1 MAEKKTTQTKASM
14 RNGRATKGGA
24 VYNANHNTLESIR
37 RDQPHIDAQK
47 FELNRYWKFTI
58 GDRQFDIKRI
68 DGGKGGF
75 DARKH
80 ELAVYEKLY
89 GDGLAARNERYTR
102 EGHKERCQ
110 TIKNLYSNPKTA
122 PLETIFQIGNSQ
134 MILDGVMG
142 PEEMKQKL
150 TAAWDKT
157 MRQVVGMGKGMVIPL
172 DAALHCE
179 EAVPHIHFRAAM
191 GARDKFGH
199 FVPNQNAALAAMGFD
214 GRNPE
219 TGKKDRYHNPLV
231 AFTDAV
237 REIFYAECEKLH
249 LVIDREVTSESHRQ
263 VEILQFKCEKARQEV
278 AAAQEQLQQMERE
291 KDEAVRA
298 AQAAQDALEALQ
310 RETDTTQGRIEAL
323 TASQTALEAK
333 NEHLSDYN
341 TKLEERKAE
350 VIKEGQNL
358 ARENQQLKAVNKQ
371 LRDIDASLREQIR
384 ELQEEVDS
392 LNIML
397 GQLQREQFQLQAET
411 EKAKADRAAALE
423 AAQAMEK
430 HQKELFDRQNSR
442 LVREYGTIPAQK
454 EKKNLRGQVTQEAR
468 PECVIVSKKDLE
480 RVEEQAKYNV
490 HVHYTEATIKALD
503 KKISEN
509 AVIHDL
515 NNQIEQQRREIN
527 SLRKEN
533 TQKNMQLQDSQWT
546 VQQYENFLRYNGMG
560 QYIIPTNGER
570 QQQEQDKDEQDWK

>member
-47 FELNRYWKFTI
+47 FELNRYWKFEQK
-58 GDRQFDIKRI
+58 DRTFSIKKI

-80 ELAVYEKLY
+80 ELAIYEKLY

-102 EGHKERCQ
+102 EGHKDRCQ

-150 TAAWDKT
+150 TEAWNQT

-179 EAVPHIHFRAAM
+179 EAVPHIHFRAAL
-191 GARDKFGH
+191 GATDRYGH
-199 FVPNQNAALAAMGFD
+199 FMPNQSAALKAMGFD
-214 GRNPE
+214 GRNPD

-231 AFTDAV
+231 AYTDRV
-237 REIFYAECEKLH
+237 REIFYAECEKQG

-263 VEILQFKCEKARQEV
+263 VEIMAFKLEKAKQDIV
-278 AAAQEQLQQMERE
+278 AAQEQLQQMERE
-291 KDEAVRA
+291 KAEAVRA
-298 AQAAQDALEALQ
+298 AQTAQEALEAAK
-310 RETDTTQGRIEAL
+310 RERDTTEGRIKALRGSEAVL
-323 TASQTALEAK
+323 TAK

-350 VIKEGQNL
+350 VIQEGQ
-358 ARENQQLKAVNKQ
+358 AIVAENKQLKAANEQ
-371 LRDIDASLREQIR
+371 LRKTDASLREQVKR
-384 ELQEEVDS
+384 LQDEVDS
-392 LNIML
+392 LTMQL
-397 GQLQREQFQLQAET
+397 GQLQLERIQLQAET
-411 EKAKADRAAALE
+411 ERAKADRAAALE
-423 AAQAMEK
+423 AAQEMEK
-430 HQKELFDRQNSR
+430 HQRELFNRQNSR
-442 LVREYGTIPAQK
+442 LVREFGTLPAQK
-454 EKKNLRGQVTQEAR
+454 EKKNFRGQVTQEAR
-468 PECVIVSKKDLE
+468 PECVIVAKDDLE
-480 RVEEQAKYNV
+480 RVQDQARYNI
-490 HVHYTEATIKALD
+490 HVHLTEATIKALD

-509 AVIHDL
+509 EIIQGLQTQVQQQHMELLHLRGENSRLTQQRQRDDWT
-515 NNQIEQQRREIN
+515 IEQMEQTLGLYGIA
-527 SLRKEN
+527 SP
-533 TQKNMQLQDSQWT
+533 M
-546 VQQYENFLRYNGMG
+546 
-560 QYIIPTNGER
+560 
-570 QQQEQDKDEQDWK
+570 QEQHQHRHHRQR

>member
-47 FELNRYWKFTI
+47 FELNRYWKFEQKERTFTI
-58 GDRQFDIKRI
+58 QKI

-80 ELAVYEKLY
+80 ELAIYEKLY

-110 TIKNLYSNPKTA
+110 TMKNLYSNPKTA

-150 TAAWDKT
+150 TAAWDAT
-157 MRQVVGMGKGMVIPL
+157 MRQVVSMGKGMVIPL

-179 EAVPHIHFRAAM
+179 EAVPHIHFRAAL
-191 GARDKFGH
+191 GATDRYGH
-199 FVPNQNAALAAMGFD
+199 FMPNQSAALKAMGFD
-214 GRNPE
+214 GRNPD

-231 AFTDAV
+231 AYTDRV
-237 REIFYAECEKLH
+237 REIFYAECEKQG

-263 VEILQFKCEKARQEV
+263 VEILAFKLEKAKKDV

-291 KDEAVRA
+291 KAEAVRA
-298 AQAAQDALEALQ
+298 AQTAQEALEAAK
-310 RETDTTQGRIEAL
+310 RERDTTEGRIKALRGSEAVL
-323 TASQTALEAK
+323 AAK

-350 VIKEGQNL
+350 VIQEGQ
-358 ARENQQLKAVNKQ
+358 AIVAENKQLKAANEQ
-371 LRDIDASLREQIR
+371 LRKTDASLREQVKQ
-384 ELQEEVDS
+384 LQDEVDS
-392 LNIML
+392 LTMQL
-397 GQLQREQFQLQAET
+397 GQLQLERIQLQAET
-411 EKAKADRAAALE
+411 ERAKADRAAALE
-423 AAQAMEK
+423 AAQEMEK

-442 LVREYGTIPAQK
+442 LVREFGTLPAQK
-454 EKKNLRGQVTQEAR
+454 EKKNFRGQVTQEAR
-468 PECVIVSKKDLE
+468 PECVIVAKEDLE
-480 RVEEQAKYNV
+480 RVQDQARYNI
-490 HVHYTEATIKALD
+490 HVHLTEATIKALD
-503 KKISEN
+503 KKISQNEIIQGLQTQVQQQHMELLHLRGEN
-509 AVIHDL
+509 SRLTEQKQRDDWT
-515 NNQIEQQRREIN
+515 IEQLEQTLGAYGIP
-527 SLRKEN
+527 SP
-533 TQKNMQLQDSQWT
+533 TQ
-546 VQQYENFLRYNGMG
+546 QQY
-560 QYIIPTNGER
+560 QHHHHR
-570 QQQEQDKDEQDWK
+570 QR

>member
-47 FELNRYWKFTI
+47 FELNRYWKFEQKERT
-58 GDRQFDIKRI
+58 FTFKKI

-80 ELAVYEKLY
+80 ELAIYEKLY

-102 EGHKERCQ
+102 EGHKDRCQ

-134 MILDGVMG
+134 MILDGVME
-142 PEEMKQKL
+142 PEKMKKKL
-150 TAAWDKT
+150 TEAWNQT

-179 EAVPHIHFRAAM
+179 EAVPHIHFRAAL
-191 GARDKFGH
+191 GATDRYGH
-199 FVPNQNAALAAMGFD
+199 FMPNQSAALKAMGFD
-214 GRNPE
+214 GRNPD

-231 AFTDAV
+231 AYTDRV
-237 REIFYAECEKLH
+237 REIFYAECEKQG

-263 VEILQFKCEKARQEV
+263 VEIMAFKLEKARQDV
-278 AAAQEQLQQMERE
+278 AAAQEQLQKMERE
-291 KDEAVRA
+291 KAEAVRA
-298 AQAAQDALEALQ
+298 AQTAQEALEAAK
-310 RETDTTQGRIEAL
+310 RERDTTEGRIKALRGSEAVL
-323 TASQTALEAK
+323 AAK

-350 VIKEGQNL
+350 VIQEGQ
-358 ARENQQLKAVNKQ
+358 AIVAENKQLKAANEQ
-371 LRDIDASLREQIR
+371 LRKTDASLREQVKR
-384 ELQEEVDS
+384 LQDEVDS
-392 LNIML
+392 LTMQL
-397 GQLQREQFQLQAET
+397 GQLQLERIQLQAET
-411 EKAKADRAAALE
+411 ERAKADRAAALE
-423 AAQAMEK
+423 AAQEMEK

-442 LVREYGTIPAQK
+442 LVREFGTLPAQK
-454 EKKNLRGQVTQEAR
+454 EKKNFRGQVTQEAR
-468 PECVIVSKKDLE
+468 PECVIVAKEDLE
-480 RVEEQAKYNV
+480 RVQDQARYNI
-490 HVHYTEATIKALD
+490 HVHLTEATIKALD

-509 AVIHDL
+509 EIIQGLQTQVQQQHMELLHLRGENSRL
-515 NNQIEQQRREIN
+515 NQQKQRDDWTIEQMEQTLGLYGIA
-527 SLRKEN
+527 SP
-533 TQKNMQLQDSQWT
+533 
-546 VQQYENFLRYNGMG
+546 
-560 QYIIPTNGER
+560 I
-570 QQQEQDKDEQDWK
+570 QEQHQHRHHRQR

>member
-47 FELNRYWKFTI
+47 FELNRYWKFEQK
-58 GDRQFDIKRI
+58 DRTFSIKKI

-80 ELAVYEKLY
+80 ELAIYEKLY

-102 EGHKERCQ
+102 EGHKDRCQ

-150 TAAWDKT
+150 TEAWNQT
-157 MRQVVGMGKGMVIPL
+157 MRQVVSMGKGMVIPL

-179 EAVPHIHFRAAM
+179 EAVPHIHFRAAL
-191 GARDKFGH
+191 GATDRYGH
-199 FVPNQNAALAAMGFD
+199 FMPNQSAALKAMGFD
-214 GRNPE
+214 GRNPD

-231 AFTDAV
+231 AYTDRV
-237 REIFYAECEKLH
+237 REMFYAECEKQG

-263 VEILQFKCEKARQEV
+263 VEIMAFKLEKARQDV
-278 AAAQEQLQQMERE
+278 AAAQEQLQQMEVER
-291 KDEAVRA
+291 DEAVRA
-298 AQAAQDALEALQ
+298 AQDALKAIQ
-310 RETDTTQGRIEAL
+310 RETDTTQGRLEAL
-323 TASQTALEAK
+323 RGSEAVLAAK
-333 NEHLSDYN
+333 NEHLSEYN

-350 VIKEGQNL
+350 VIQEGQNL
-358 ARENQQLKAVNKQ
+358 ARENQQLKKVNEQLRQADKSLRSQVKQ
-371 LRDIDASLREQIR
+371 LQD
-384 ELQEEVDS
+384 EVDS
-392 LNIML
+392 LTMQL
-397 GQLQREQFQLQAET
+397 GQLQYERFQLQAET

-423 AAQAMEK
+423 AAQEMEK

-442 LVREYGTIPAQK
+442 LVREFGTIPAQK
-454 EKKNLRGQVTQEAR
+454 EKKNLRGQVTQEER

-490 HVHYTEATIKALD
+490 HVHYTDATIKALD
-503 KKISEN
+503 KRISEN
-509 AVIHDL
+509 EVIHDL

-527 SLRKEN
+527 HLRKEN
-533 TQKNMQLQDSQWT
+533 TDKNMKLQDSQWT
-546 VQQYENFLRYNGMG
+546 VQQYENFLRYNGLG

-570 QQQEQDKDEQDWK
+570 QQQEQDKDDQDWK

>member
-47 FELNRYWKFTI
+47 FELNRYWKFEQK
-58 GDRQFDIKRI
+58 DRTFSIKKI

-80 ELAVYEKLY
+80 ELAIYEKLY

-102 EGHKERCQ
+102 EGHKDRCQ

-134 MILDGVMG
+134 MILDGVME

-150 TAAWDKT
+150 TEAWNQT

-179 EAVPHIHFRAAM
+179 EAVPHIHFRAAL
-191 GARDKFGH
+191 GATDRYGH
-199 FVPNQNAALAAMGFD
+199 FVPNQSAALKAMGFD
-214 GRNPE
+214 GRNPD

-231 AFTDAV
+231 AYTDRV
-237 REIFYAECEKLH
+237 REMFYAECEKQG

-263 VEILQFKCEKARQEV
+263 VEIMAFKLEKARQDV

-291 KDEAVRA
+291 KAEAVKA
-298 AQAAQDALEALQ
+298 AQTAQEALEAAK
-310 RETDTTQGRIEAL
+310 RERDTTEGRIKALRGSEAVL
-323 TASQTALEAK
+323 AAK

-350 VIKEGQNL
+350 VIQEGQ
-358 ARENQQLKAVNKQ
+358 AIVAENKQLKAANEQ
-371 LRDIDASLREQIR
+371 LRKTDASLREQVKQ
-384 ELQEEVDS
+384 LQEEVDS
-392 LNIML
+392 LTMQL
-397 GQLQREQFQLQAET
+397 GQLQLERIQLQAET
-411 EKAKADRAAALE
+411 ERAKADRAAALE
-423 AAQAMEK
+423 AAQEMEK

-442 LVREYGTIPAQK
+442 LVREFGTLPAQK
-454 EKKNLRGQVTQEAR
+454 EKKNFRGQVTQEAR
-468 PECVIVSKKDLE
+468 PECVIVAKEDLE
-480 RVEEQAKYNV
+480 RVQDQARYNI
-490 HVHYTEATIKALD
+490 HVHLTEATIKALD

-509 AVIHDL
+509 EIIQGLQTQVQQQHMELLHLRGENSRLTEQKQRDDWT
-515 NNQIEQQRREIN
+515 IEQLEQT
-527 SLRKEN
+527 LGA
-533 TQKNMQLQDSQWT
+533 
-546 VQQYENFLRYNGMG
+546 YG
-560 QYIIPTNGER
+560 IPSPT
-570 QQQEQDKDEQDWK
+570 QQQHQHRHHRQR

>member
-47 FELNRYWKFTI
+47 FELNRYWKFEQKERTFTI
-58 GDRQFDIKRI
+58 QKI

-80 ELAVYEKLY
+80 ELAIYEKLY

-110 TIKNLYSNPKTA
+110 TMKNLYSNPKTA

-157 MRQVVGMGKGMVIPL
+157 MRQVVSMGKGMVIPL

-179 EAVPHIHFRAAM
+179 EAVPHIHFRAAL
-191 GARDKFGH
+191 GARDRYGH
-199 FVPNQNAALAAMGFD
+199 FVPNQSAALKAMGFD

-231 AFTDAV
+231 AYTDRV
-237 REIFYAECEKLH
+237 REIFYAECEKQG

-263 VEILQFKCEKARQEV
+263 VEILAFKLEKAKQDV

-291 KDEAVRA
+291 KAEAVRA
-298 AQAAQDALEALQ
+298 AQTAQEALEAAK
-310 RETDTTQGRIEAL
+310 RERDTTEGRIKALRGSEAVL
-323 TASQTALEAK
+323 AAK

-350 VIKEGQNL
+350 VIQEGQ
-358 ARENQQLKAVNKQ
+358 AIVAENKQLKAANEQ
-371 LRDIDASLREQIR
+371 LRKTDASLREQVKQ
-384 ELQEEVDS
+384 LQEEVDS
-392 LNIML
+392 LTMQL
-397 GQLQREQFQLQAET
+397 GQLQLERIQLQAET
-411 EKAKADRAAALE
+411 ERAKADRAAALE
-423 AAQAMEK
+423 AAQEMEK

-442 LVREYGTIPAQK
+442 LVREFGTLPVQK
-454 EKKNLRGQVTQEAR
+454 EKKGFRGQVTQEAR
-468 PECVIVSKKDLE
+468 PECVIVAKEDLE
-480 RVEEQAKYNV
+480 RVQDQARYNI
-490 HVHYTEATIKALD
+490 HVHLTEATIKNLD

-509 AVIHDL
+509 EIIQGLQTQVQQQHMELLHLRGENSRLTEQKQRNDWT
-515 NNQIEQQRREIN
+515 IEQLEQTLGAYGIP
-527 SLRKEN
+527 SP
-533 TQKNMQLQDSQWT
+533 TQ
-546 VQQYENFLRYNGMG
+546 QQY
-560 QYIIPTNGER
+560 QHHHHR
-570 QQQEQDKDEQDWK
+570 QR

>member
-1 MAEKKTTQTKASM
+1 M

-47 FELNRYWKFTI
+47 FELNRYWKFEQKERT
-58 GDRQFDIKRI
+58 FTFKKI

-80 ELAVYEKLY
+80 ELAIYEKLY

-110 TIKNLYSNPKTA
+110 TMKNLYSNPKTA

-157 MRQVVGMGKGMVIPL
+157 MRQVVSMGKGMVIPL

-179 EAVPHIHFRAAM
+179 EAVPHIHFRAAL
-191 GARDKFGH
+191 GARDRYGH
-199 FVPNQNAALAAMGFD
+199 FVPNQSAALKAMGFD
-214 GRNPE
+214 GRNPD

-231 AFTDAV
+231 AYTDRV
-237 REIFYAECEKLH
+237 REMFYAECEKQG

-263 VEILQFKCEKARQEV
+263 VEILAFKLEKAKQDV

-291 KDEAVRA
+291 KAEAVRA
-298 AQAAQDALEALQ
+298 AQAAQEALEAAK
-310 RETDTTQGRIEAL
+310 RERDTTEGRIKALRGSEAVL
-323 TASQTALEAK
+323 SAK

-341 TKLEERKAE
+341 TRLEERKAE
-350 VIKEGQNL
+350 VIQEGQ
-358 ARENQQLKAVNKQ
+358 AIVAENKQLKAVNEQ
-371 LRDIDASLREQIR
+371 LRKTDASLREQVKR
-384 ELQEEVDS
+384 LQDEVDS
-392 LNIML
+392 LTMQL
-397 GQLQREQFQLQAET
+397 GQLQLERIQLQAET
-411 EKAKADRAAALE
+411 ERAKADRAAALE
-423 AAQAMEK
+423 AAQEMEK

-442 LVREYGTIPAQK
+442 LVREFGRLPAQK
-454 EKKNLRGQVTQEAR
+454 EKKGFRGQVTQEAR
-468 PECVIVSKKDLE
+468 PECVIVAKEDLE
-480 RVEEQAKYNV
+480 RVQDQARYNI
-490 HVHYTEATIKALD
+490 HVHLTEATIKALD

-509 AVIHDL
+509 EIIQGL
-515 NNQIEQQRREIN
+515 RNQVEQQRQEIN
-527 SLRKEN
+527 HLRADNERHHQKSQRDDWTIEQLEQTLGAYGIPSP
-533 TQKNMQLQDSQWT
+533 TQQHQHHHH
-546 VQQYENFLRYNGMG
+546 
-560 QYIIPTNGER
+560 R
-570 QQQEQDKDEQDWK
+570 QR

>member
-37 RDQPHIDAQK
+37 RGQPHIDDQM

-80 ELAVYEKLY
+80 ELAIYEKLY
-89 GDGLAARNERYTR
+89 GGGLAARNERYTR
-102 EGHKERCQ
+102 EGHKDRCQ

-157 MRQVVGMGKGMVIPL
+157 MRQVVAMGRGMVIPL

-191 GARDKFGH
+191 GARDKYGH
-199 FVPNQNAALAAMGFD
+199 FVPNQSAALKAMGFD

-231 AFTDAV
+231 AYTDRV
-237 REIFYAECEKLH
+237 REIFYTECEKQG

-263 VEILQFKCEKARQEV
+263 VEIMAFKLEKAKQDV
-278 AAAQEQLQQMERE
+278 ATAQEQLRQMELE
-291 KDEAVRA
+291 NAEARRT
-298 AQAAQDALEALQ
+298 AQEALEALQ
-310 RETDTTQGRIEAL
+310 RETDTTQGRLEAL
-323 TASQTALEAK
+323 RGSEAVLTAK

-350 VIKEGQNL
+350 VIQEGQNL
-358 ARENQQLKAVNKQ
+358 ARENRQLKAVNKQ
-371 LRDIDASLREQIR
+371 LRETDASLREQIR

-392 LNIML
+392 LNILL

-442 LVREYGTIPAQK
+442 LVREYGTIPARP
-454 EKKNLRGQVTQEAR
+454 EKKNLRGHVIQEAR
-468 PECVIVSKKDLE
+468 PECVVVAKEDLE
-480 RVEEQAKYNV
+480 RVEEQAKYNI
-490 HVHYTEATIKALD
+490 HVHYTEAKIKELD
-503 KKISEN
+503 KRISEN
-509 AVIHDL
+509 EVIQEL
-515 NNQIEQQRREIN
+515 KSQVEQQHREIT
-527 SLRKEN
+527 SLRNQN
-533 TQKNMQLQDSQWT
+533 THTNMQLQDSQWA
-546 VQQYENFLRYNGMG
+546 VQQYENFLRYNGLG
-560 QYIIPTNGER
+560 QYIIPTNGQR
-570 QQQEQDKDEQDWK
+570 EQTGKDEQDWK

>member
-47 FELNRYWKFTI
+47 FELNRYWKFEQK
-58 GDRQFDIKRI
+58 DRTFSIKKI

-80 ELAVYEKLY
+80 ELAIYEKLY

-102 EGHKERCQ
+102 EGHKDRCQ

-150 TAAWDKT
+150 TEAWNQT

-179 EAVPHIHFRAAM
+179 EAVPHIHFRAAL
-191 GARDKFGH
+191 GATDRYGH
-199 FVPNQNAALAAMGFD
+199 FMPNQSAALKAMGFD
-214 GRNPE
+214 GRNPD

-231 AFTDAV
+231 AYTDRV
-237 REIFYAECEKLH
+237 REIFYAECEKQG

-263 VEILQFKCEKARQEV
+263 VEIMAFKLEKARQDV
-278 AAAQEQLQQMERE
+278 AAAQEQLRQMEVER
-291 KDEAVRA
+291 DEAVRE
-298 AQAAQDALEALQ
+298 AQDALKAIQ
-310 RETDTTQGRIEAL
+310 RETDTTQGRLEAL
-323 TASQTALEAK
+323 RGSEAVLAAK
-333 NEHLSDYN
+333 NEHLSEYN

-350 VIKEGQNL
+350 VIQEGQ
-358 ARENQQLKAVNKQ
+358 AIVAENKQLKAANEQ
-371 LRDIDASLREQIR
+371 LRKTDASLREQVKQ
-384 ELQEEVDS
+384 LQDKVDS
-392 LNIML
+392 LTMQL
-397 GQLQREQFQLQAET
+397 GQLQLERIQLQAET
-411 EKAKADRAAALE
+411 ERAKADRAAALE
-423 AAQAMEK
+423 AAQEMEK

-442 LVREYGTIPAQK
+442 LVREFGTMPAQK
-454 EKKNLRGQVTQEAR
+454 EKKNFRGQVTQEAR
-468 PECVIVSKKDLE
+468 PECVIVAKEDLE
-480 RVEEQAKYNV
+480 RVKDQARYNINV
-490 HVHYTEATIKALD
+490 HLTEATIKALD

-509 AVIHDL
+509 EIIQGLQTHVQQQHMELLHLRGENSRLTEQKQRDDWT
-515 NNQIEQQRREIN
+515 IEQLEQT
-527 SLRKEN
+527 LGA
-533 TQKNMQLQDSQWT
+533 
-546 VQQYENFLRYNGMG
+546 YN
-560 QYIIPTNGER
+560 IPNPT
-570 QQQEQDKDEQDWK
+570 QQQSHTRHQRHR

>member
-47 FELNRYWKFTI
+47 FELNRYWKFEQK
-58 GDRQFDIKRI
+58 DRTFSIKKI

-80 ELAVYEKLY
+80 ELAIYEKLY

-102 EGHKERCQ
+102 EGHKDRCQ

-134 MILDGVMG
+134 MILDGVME
-142 PEEMKQKL
+142 PEEMKKKL
-150 TAAWDKT
+150 TEAWNQT

-179 EAVPHIHFRAAM
+179 EAVPHIHFRAAL
-191 GARDKFGH
+191 GATDRYGH
-199 FVPNQNAALAAMGFD
+199 FMPNQSAALKAMGFD
-214 GRNPE
+214 GRNPD

-231 AFTDAV
+231 AYTDRV
-237 REIFYAECEKLH
+237 REIFYAECEKQG

-263 VEILQFKCEKARQEV
+263 VEIMAFKLEKAKQDIV
-278 AAAQEQLQQMERE
+278 AAQEQLQQMERE
-291 KDEAVRA
+291 KAEAVRA
-298 AQAAQDALEALQ
+298 AQTAQEALEAAK
-310 RETDTTQGRIEAL
+310 RERDTTEGRIKALRGSEAVL
-323 TASQTALEAK
+323 AAK

-350 VIKEGQNL
+350 VIQEGQ
-358 ARENQQLKAVNKQ
+358 AIVAENKQLKAANEQ
-371 LRDIDASLREQIR
+371 LRKTDASLREQVKL
-384 ELQEEVDS
+384 LQDEVDS
-392 LNIML
+392 LTMQL
-397 GQLQREQFQLQAET
+397 GQLQLERIQLQAET
-411 EKAKADRAAALE
+411 ERAKADRAAALE
-423 AAQAMEK
+423 AAQEMEK

-442 LVREYGTIPAQK
+442 LVREFGTLPAKK
-454 EKKNLRGQVTQEAR
+454 EKKNFRGQVTQEAR
-468 PECVIVSKKDLE
+468 PECVIVAKEDLE
-480 RVEEQAKYNV
+480 RVQDQARYNINV
-490 HVHYTEATIKALD
+490 HLTEATIKALD

-509 AVIHDL
+509 EIIQGLQTQVQQQHMELLHLRGENSRLTQQKQRDDWT
-515 NNQIEQQRREIN
+515 IEQLEQT
-527 SLRKEN
+527 LGA
-533 TQKNMQLQDSQWT
+533 
-546 VQQYENFLRYNGMG
+546 YG
-560 QYIIPTNGER
+560 IPNPT
-570 QQQEQDKDEQDWK
+570 QQQTHSHHHRIR

>member
-47 FELNRYWKFTI
+47 FELNRYWKFEQK
-58 GDRQFDIKRI
+58 DRTFSIKKI

-80 ELAVYEKLY
+80 ELAIYEKLY

-102 EGHKERCQ
+102 EGHKDRCQ

-134 MILDGVMG
+134 MILDGVME
-142 PEEMKQKL
+142 PEEMKKKL
-150 TAAWDKT
+150 TEAWNQT

-179 EAVPHIHFRAAM
+179 EAVPHIHFRAAL
-191 GARDKFGH
+191 GATDRYGH
-199 FVPNQNAALAAMGFD
+199 FMPNQSAALKAMGFD
-214 GRNPE
+214 GRNPD

-231 AFTDAV
+231 AYTDRV
-237 REIFYAECEKLH
+237 REIFYAECEKQG

-263 VEILQFKCEKARQEV
+263 VEIMAFKLEKAKQDIV
-278 AAAQEQLQQMERE
+278 AAQEQLQQMERE
-291 KDEAVRA
+291 KAEAVRA
-298 AQAAQDALEALQ
+298 AQTAQEALEAAK
-310 RETDTTQGRIEAL
+310 RERDTTEGRIKALRGSEAVL
-323 TASQTALEAK
+323 AAK

-350 VIKEGQNL
+350 VIQEGQ
-358 ARENQQLKAVNKQ
+358 AIVAENKQLKAANEQ
-371 LRDIDASLREQIR
+371 LRKTDASLREQVKQ
-384 ELQEEVDS
+384 LQDEVDS
-392 LNIML
+392 LTMQL
-397 GQLQREQFQLQAET
+397 GQLQLERIQLQAET
-411 EKAKADRAAALE
+411 ERAKADRAAALE
-423 AAQAMEK
+423 AAQEMEK

-442 LVREYGTIPAQK
+442 LVREFGTLPAKK
-454 EKKNLRGQVTQEAR
+454 EKKNFRGQVTQEAR
-468 PECVIVSKKDLE
+468 PECVIVAKEDLE
-480 RVEEQAKYNV
+480 RVQDQARYNINV
-490 HVHYTEATIKALD
+490 HLTEATIKALD

-509 AVIHDL
+509 EIIQGLQTQVQQQHMELLHLRGENSRLTQQKQRDDWT
-515 NNQIEQQRREIN
+515 IEQLEQT
-527 SLRKEN
+527 LGA
-533 TQKNMQLQDSQWT
+533 
-546 VQQYENFLRYNGMG
+546 YG
-560 QYIIPTNGER
+560 IPNPT
-570 QQQEQDKDEQDWK
+570 QQQTHSHHHRIR

>member
-47 FELNRYWKFTI
+47 FELNRYWKFEQKERTFTI
-58 GDRQFDIKRI
+58 QKI

-80 ELAVYEKLY
+80 ELAIYEKLY

-110 TIKNLYSNPKTA
+110 TMKNLYSNPKTA

-157 MRQVVGMGKGMVIPL
+157 MRQVVSMGKGMVIPL

-179 EAVPHIHFRAAM
+179 EAVPHIHFRAAL
-191 GARDKFGH
+191 GARDRYGH
-199 FVPNQNAALAAMGFD
+199 FVPNQSAALKAMGFD

-231 AFTDAV
+231 AYTDRV
-237 REIFYAECEKLH
+237 REMFYAECEKQG

-263 VEILQFKCEKARQEV
+263 VEILAFKLEKAKQDV
-278 AAAQEQLQQMERE
+278 AAAQEQLQQIERE
-291 KDEAVRA
+291 KAEAVRA
-298 AQAAQDALEALQ
+298 AQTAQEALEAAK
-310 RETDTTQGRIEAL
+310 RERDTTEGRIKALRGSEAVL
-323 TASQTALEAK
+323 AAK

-350 VIKEGQNL
+350 VIQEGQ
-358 ARENQQLKAVNKQ
+358 AIVAENKQLKAVNEQ
-371 LRDIDASLREQIR
+371 LRKTDASLREQVKQ
-384 ELQEEVDS
+384 LQDEVDS
-392 LNIML
+392 LTMQL
-397 GQLQREQFQLQAET
+397 GQLQLERIQLQAET
-411 EKAKADRAAALE
+411 ERAKADRAAALE
-423 AAQAMEK
+423 AAQEMEK
-430 HQKELFDRQNSR
+430 HQRELFDRQNSR
-442 LVREYGTIPAQK
+442 LVREFGTLPAQK
-454 EKKNLRGQVTQEAR
+454 EKKGFRGQVTQEAR
-468 PECVIVSKKDLE
+468 PECVIVAKEDLE
-480 RVEEQAKYNV
+480 RVQDQARYNI
-490 HVHYTEATIKALD
+490 HVHLTEATIKNLD

-509 AVIHDL
+509 EIIQGLQTQVQQQHMELLHLRGENSRLTEQKQRDDWT
-515 NNQIEQQRREIN
+515 IEQQ
-527 SLRKEN
+527 
-533 TQKNMQLQDSQWT
+533 QDILN
-546 VQQYENFLRYNGMG
+546 QYGLGGML
-560 QYIIPTNGER
+560 
-570 QQQEQDKDEQDWK
+570 QQEQHRHHRQR

>member
-47 FELNRYWKFTI
+47 FELNRYWKFEQKDRTFTI
-58 GDRQFDIKRI
+58 QKI
-68 DGGKGGF
+68 DGGRGGF

-80 ELAVYEKLY
+80 ELAIYEKLY

-110 TIKNLYSNPKTA
+110 TMKNLYSNPKTA

-157 MRQVVGMGKGMVIPL
+157 MRQVVSMGKGMVIPL

-179 EAVPHIHFRAAM
+179 EAVPHIHFRAAL
-191 GARDKFGH
+191 GARDRYGH
-199 FVPNQNAALAAMGFD
+199 FVPNQSAALKAMGFD

-231 AFTDAV
+231 AYTDRV
-237 REIFYAECEKLH
+237 REMFYAECEKQG

-263 VEILQFKCEKARQEV
+263 VEILAFKLEKAKQDV

-291 KDEAVRA
+291 KAEAVRA
-298 AQAAQDALEALQ
+298 AQTAQEALEAAK
-310 RETDTTQGRIEAL
+310 RERDTTEGRIKALRGSEAVL
-323 TASQTALEAK
+323 AAK

-350 VIKEGQNL
+350 VIQEGQ
-358 ARENQQLKAVNKQ
+358 AIVAENKQLKAVNEQ
-371 LRDIDASLREQIR
+371 LRKTDASLREQVKR
-384 ELQEEVDS
+384 LQDEVDS
-392 LNIML
+392 LTMQL
-397 GQLQREQFQLQAET
+397 GQLQLEKIQLQAET
-411 EKAKADRAAALE
+411 ERAKADRAAALE
-423 AAQAMEK
+423 AAQEMEK
-430 HQKELFDRQNSR
+430 HQRELFDRQNSR
-442 LVREYGTIPAQK
+442 LVREFGTLPAQK
-454 EKKNLRGQVTQEAR
+454 EKKNFRGQVTQEAR
-468 PECVIVSKKDLE
+468 PECVIVAKEDLE
-480 RVEEQAKYNV
+480 RVQDQARYNI
-490 HVHYTEATIKALD
+490 HVHLTEATIKNLD

-509 AVIHDL
+509 
-515 NNQIEQQRREIN
+515 EIIQG
-527 SLRKEN
+527 LQ
-533 TQKNMQLQDSQWT
+533 TQ
-546 VQQYENFLRYNGMG
+546 VQQQHMELLHLRGENSRLTEQKQRDDWTIEHLEQTLGLYG
-560 QYIIPTNGER
+560 IASPI
-570 QQQEQDKDEQDWK
+570 QEQHQHRHHRQR

>member
-1 MAEKKTTQTKASM
+1 M

-47 FELNRYWKFTI
+47 FELNRYWKFEQKERTFTI
-58 GDRQFDIKRI
+58 QKI

-80 ELAVYEKLY
+80 ELAIYEKLY

-110 TIKNLYSNPKTA
+110 TMKNLYSNPKTA

-150 TAAWDKT
+150 TAAWDAT
-157 MRQVVGMGKGMVIPL
+157 MRQVVSMGKGMVIPL

-179 EAVPHIHFRAAM
+179 EAVPHIHFRAAL
-191 GARDKFGH
+191 GATDRYGH
-199 FVPNQNAALAAMGFD
+199 FMPNQSAALKAMGFD
-214 GRNPE
+214 GRNPD

-231 AFTDAV
+231 AYTDRV
-237 REIFYAECEKLH
+237 REIFYAECEKQG

-263 VEILQFKCEKARQEV
+263 VEILAFKLEKAKKDV

-291 KDEAVRA
+291 KAEAVRA
-298 AQAAQDALEALQ
+298 AQTAQEALEAAK
-310 RETDTTQGRIEAL
+310 RERDTTEGRIKALRGSEAVL
-323 TASQTALEAK
+323 AAK

-350 VIKEGQNL
+350 VIQEGQ
-358 ARENQQLKAVNKQ
+358 AIVAENKQLKAANEQ
-371 LRDIDASLREQIR
+371 LRKTDASLREQVKQ
-384 ELQEEVDS
+384 LQDEVDS
-392 LNIML
+392 LTMQL
-397 GQLQREQFQLQAET
+397 GQLQLERIQLQAET
-411 EKAKADRAAALE
+411 ERAKADRAAALE
-423 AAQAMEK
+423 AAQEMEK

-442 LVREYGTIPAQK
+442 LVREFGTLPAQK
-454 EKKNLRGQVTQEAR
+454 EKKNFRGQVTQEAR
-468 PECVIVSKKDLE
+468 PECVIVAKEDLE
-480 RVEEQAKYNV
+480 RVQDQARYNI
-490 HVHYTEATIKALD
+490 HVHLTEATIKALD
-503 KKISEN
+503 KKISQNEIIQGLQTQVQQQHMELLHLRGEN
-509 AVIHDL
+509 SRLTEQKQRDDWT
-515 NNQIEQQRREIN
+515 IEQLEQTLGAYGIP
-527 SLRKEN
+527 SP
-533 TQKNMQLQDSQWT
+533 TQ
-546 VQQYENFLRYNGMG
+546 QQY
-560 QYIIPTNGER
+560 QHHHHR
-570 QQQEQDKDEQDWK
+570 QR

>member
-47 FELNRYWKFTI
+47 FELNRYWKFEQKDRTFTI
-58 GDRQFDIKRI
+58 QKI
-68 DGGKGGF
+68 DGGRGGF

-80 ELAVYEKLY
+80 ELAIYEKLY

-110 TIKNLYSNPKTA
+110 TMKNLYSNPKTA

-157 MRQVVGMGKGMVIPL
+157 MRQVVSMGKGMVIPL

-179 EAVPHIHFRAAM
+179 EAVPHIHFRAAL
-191 GARDKFGH
+191 GARDRYGH
-199 FVPNQNAALAAMGFD
+199 FVPNQSAALKAMGFD

-231 AFTDAV
+231 AYTDRV
-237 REIFYAECEKLH
+237 REMFYAECEKQG

-263 VEILQFKCEKARQEV
+263 VEILAFKLEKAKQDV

-291 KDEAVRA
+291 KAEAVRA
-298 AQAAQDALEALQ
+298 AQTAQEALEAAK
-310 RETDTTQGRIEAL
+310 RERDTTEGRIKALRDSEAVL
-323 TASQTALEAK
+323 AAK

-350 VIKEGQNL
+350 VIQEGQ
-358 ARENQQLKAVNKQ
+358 AIVAENKQLKAVNEQ
-371 LRDIDASLREQIR
+371 LRKTDASLREQVKQ
-384 ELQEEVDS
+384 LQDEVDS
-392 LNIML
+392 LTMQL
-397 GQLQREQFQLQAET
+397 GQLQLERIQLQAET
-411 EKAKADRAAALE
+411 ERAKADRAAALE
-423 AAQAMEK
+423 AAQEMEK
-430 HQKELFDRQNSR
+430 HQRELFDRQNSR
-442 LVREYGTIPAQK
+442 LVREFGTLPAQK
-454 EKKNLRGQVTQEAR
+454 EKKGFRGQVTQEAR
-468 PECVIVSKKDLE
+468 PECVIVAKEDLE
-480 RVEEQAKYNV
+480 RVQDQARYNI
-490 HVHYTEATIKALD
+490 HVHLTEATIKALD

-509 AVIHDL
+509 EIIQGLQTQVQQQHMELLHLRGENSRLTEQKQRDDWT
-515 NNQIEQQRREIN
+515 IEQLEQT
-527 SLRKEN
+527 LGA
-533 TQKNMQLQDSQWT
+533 
-546 VQQYENFLRYNGMG
+546 YG
-560 QYIIPTNGER
+560 IPSPT
-570 QQQEQDKDEQDWK
+570 QQQHHHHRQR

>member
-47 FELNRYWKFTI
+47 FELNRYWKFEQK
-58 GDRQFDIKRI
+58 DRTFSIKKI

-80 ELAVYEKLY
+80 ELAIYEKLY

-102 EGHKERCQ
+102 EGHKDRCQ

-150 TAAWDKT
+150 TEAWNQT
-157 MRQVVGMGKGMVIPL
+157 MRQVVSMGKGMVIPL

-179 EAVPHIHFRAAM
+179 EAVPHIHFRAAL
-191 GARDKFGH
+191 GATDRYGH
-199 FVPNQNAALAAMGFD
+199 FMPNQSAALKAMGFD
-214 GRNPE
+214 GRNPD

-231 AFTDAV
+231 AYTDRV
-237 REIFYAECEKLH
+237 REMFYAECEKQG

-263 VEILQFKCEKARQEV
+263 VEIMAFKLEKARQDV
-278 AAAQEQLQQMERE
+278 AAAQEQLRQMEVER
-291 KDEAVRA
+291 DEAVRA
-298 AQAAQDALEALQ
+298 AQDALKAIQ
-310 RETDTTQGRIEAL
+310 RETDTTQGRLEAL
-323 TASQTALEAK
+323 RGSEAVLAAK
-333 NEHLSDYN
+333 NEHLSEYN

-350 VIKEGQNL
+350 VIQEGQ
-358 ARENQQLKAVNKQ
+358 AIVAENKQLKAANEQ
-371 LRDIDASLREQIR
+371 LRKTDASLREQVKQ
-384 ELQEEVDS
+384 LQDKVDS
-392 LNIML
+392 LTMQL
-397 GQLQREQFQLQAET
+397 GQLQLERLQLQAET
-411 EKAKADRAAALE
+411 ERAKADRAAALE
-423 AAQAMEK
+423 AAQEMEK

-442 LVREYGTIPAQK
+442 LVREFGTLPAQK
-454 EKKNLRGQVTQEAR
+454 EKKGFRGQVTQEAR
-468 PECVIVSKKDLE
+468 PECVIVAKEDLE
-480 RVEEQAKYNV
+480 RVQDQARYNINV
-490 HVHYTEATIKALD
+490 HLTEATIKALD

-509 AVIHDL
+509 EIIQGLQTQVQQQHMELLHLRGENSRLTQQKQRDDWT
-515 NNQIEQQRREIN
+515 IEQMEQTLGLYGIA
-527 SLRKEN
+527 SP
-533 TQKNMQLQDSQWT
+533 
-546 VQQYENFLRYNGMG
+546 
-560 QYIIPTNGER
+560 I
-570 QQQEQDKDEQDWK
+570 QEQHQHRHHRQR

>member
-47 FELNRYWKFTI
+47 FELNRYWKFEQK
-58 GDRQFDIKRI
+58 DRTFSIKKI

-80 ELAVYEKLY
+80 ELAIYEKLY

-102 EGHKERCQ
+102 EGHKDRCQ

-150 TAAWDKT
+150 TEAWNQT

-179 EAVPHIHFRAAM
+179 EAVPHIHFRAAL
-191 GARDKFGH
+191 GATDRYGH
-199 FVPNQNAALAAMGFD
+199 FMPNQSAALKAMGFD
-214 GRNPE
+214 GRNPD

-231 AFTDAV
+231 AYTDRV
-237 REIFYAECEKLH
+237 REIFYAECEKQGLT
-249 LVIDREVTSESHRQ
+249 IDREVTSESHRQ
-263 VEILQFKCEKARQEV
+263 VEIMAFKLEKARQDV
-278 AAAQEQLQQMERE
+278 AAAQEQLRQMEVER
-291 KDEAVRA
+291 DEAVRE
-298 AQAAQDALEALQ
+298 AQDALKAIQ
-310 RETDTTQGRIEAL
+310 RETDTTQGRLEAL
-323 TASQTALEAK
+323 RGSEAVLAAK
-333 NEHLSDYN
+333 NEHLSEYN

-350 VIKEGQNL
+350 VIQEGQ
-358 ARENQQLKAVNKQ
+358 AIVRENQQLKEANKQ
-371 LRDIDASLREQIR
+371 LRETDAGLREQIR
-384 ELQEEVDS
+384 QLQEEVDG

-397 GQLQREQFQLQAET
+397 GQLNLQINQKQVELEQ
-411 EKAKADRAAALE
+411 AKADRAAAVE
-423 AAQAMEK
+423 AAKAMEK
-430 HQKELFDRQNSR
+430 HQRELFDRQNSR
-442 LVREYGTIPAQK
+442 LVREYETIPAQK
-454 EKKNLRGQVTQEAR
+454 EKKGFRGQVTQEAR
-468 PECVIVSKKDLE
+468 PECVIVAKEDLE
-480 RVEEQAKYNV
+480 RVQDQARYNINV
-490 HVHYTEATIKALD
+490 HLTEATIKSLD

-509 AVIHDL
+509 EIIQDL
-515 NNQIEQQRREIN
+515 QKQVRQQQFEIN
-527 SLRKEN
+527 SLRGEN
-533 TQKNMQLQDSQWT
+533 GRLTQQKKRDDWT
-546 VQQYENFLRYNGMG
+546 IE
-560 QYIIPTNGER
+560 
-570 QQQEQDKDEQDWK
+570 QQQGILNQYGLGGLLHQEQHQHRHHRQR

>member
-47 FELNRYWKFTI
+47 FELNRYWKFEQK
-58 GDRQFDIKRI
+58 DRTFSIKKI

-80 ELAVYEKLY
+80 ELAIYEKLY

-102 EGHKERCQ
+102 EGHKDRCQ

-150 TAAWDKT
+150 TEAWNQT

-179 EAVPHIHFRAAM
+179 EAVPHIHFRAAL
-191 GARDKFGH
+191 GATDRYGH
-199 FVPNQNAALAAMGFD
+199 FMPNQSAALKAMGFD
-214 GRNPE
+214 GRNPD

-231 AFTDAV
+231 AYTDRV
-237 REIFYAECEKLH
+237 REIFYAECEKQG

-263 VEILQFKCEKARQEV
+263 VEILAFKLEKARQDV
-278 AAAQEQLQQMERE
+278 AAAQEQLQQMEVER
-291 KDEAVRA
+291 DESVRA
-298 AQAAQDALEALQ
+298 AQRAQEALVAAQ
-310 RETDTTQGRIEAL
+310 RERDTTESRIKALRGSEAVL
-323 TASQTALEAK
+323 AAK

-350 VIKEGQNL
+350 VIQEGQ
-358 ARENQQLKAVNKQ
+358 AIVAENKQLKAVNEQ
-371 LRDIDASLREQIR
+371 LRKTDASLREQVKR
-384 ELQEEVDS
+384 LQDEVDS
-392 LNIML
+392 LTMQL
-397 GQLQREQFQLQAET
+397 GQLQIERIQLQAET
-411 EKAKADRAAALE
+411 ERAKADRAAALE
-423 AAQAMEK
+423 AAQEMEK

-442 LVREYGTIPAQK
+442 LVREFGTMPAQK
-454 EKKNLRGQVTQEAR
+454 EKKNFRGQVTQEAR
-468 PECVIVSKKDLE
+468 PECVIVAKEDLE
-480 RVEEQAKYNV
+480 RVQDQARYNINV
-490 HVHYTEATIKALD
+490 HLTEATIKALD
-503 KKISEN
+503 KKISQNEIIQGLQTQVQQQHMELLHLRGEN
-509 AVIHDL
+509 SRLTEQKQRDDWT
-515 NNQIEQQRREIN
+515 IEQLEQTLGAYGIPSPTQQHQHHHHRQR
-527 SLRKEN
+527 
-533 TQKNMQLQDSQWT
+533 
-546 VQQYENFLRYNGMG
+546 
-560 QYIIPTNGER
+560 
-570 QQQEQDKDEQDWK
+570 

>member
-47 FELNRYWKFTI
+47 FELNRYWKFEQKERT
-58 GDRQFDIKRI
+58 FTFKKI

-89 GDGLAARNERYTR
+89 GGGLAARNERYTR

-110 TIKNLYSNPKTA
+110 TMKNLYSNPKTA

-150 TAAWDKT
+150 TAAWDAT
-157 MRQVVGMGKGMVIPL
+157 MRQVVSMGKGMVIPL

-179 EAVPHIHFRAAM
+179 EAVPHIHFRAAL
-191 GARDKFGH
+191 GARDRYGH
-199 FVPNQNAALAAMGFD
+199 FVPNQSAALKAMGFD
-214 GRNPE
+214 GCNPE

-231 AFTDAV
+231 AYTDRV
-237 REIFYAECEKLH
+237 REMFYAECEKQG

-263 VEILQFKCEKARQEV
+263 VEILAFKLEKAKQDV

-291 KDEAVRA
+291 KAEAVRA
-298 AQAAQDALEALQ
+298 AQTAQEALEAAK
-310 RETDTTQGRIEAL
+310 RERDTTEGRIKALRGSEAVL
-323 TASQTALEAK
+323 AAK

-350 VIKEGQNL
+350 VIQEGQ
-358 ARENQQLKAVNKQ
+358 AIVAENKQLKAANEQ
-371 LRDIDASLREQIR
+371 LRKTDASLREQVKR
-384 ELQEEVDS
+384 LQDEVDS
-392 LNIML
+392 LTMQL
-397 GQLQREQFQLQAET
+397 DQLQLERIQLQAET
-411 EKAKADRAAALE
+411 ERAKADRAAALE
-423 AAQAMEK
+423 AAQEMEK

-442 LVREYGTIPAQK
+442 LVREFGTLPAQK
-454 EKKNLRGQVTQEAR
+454 EKKGFRGQVTQEAR
-468 PECVIVSKKDLE
+468 PECVIVAKEDLE
-480 RVEEQAKYNV
+480 RVQDQARYNI
-490 HVHYTEATIKALD
+490 HVHLTEATIKALD

-509 AVIHDL
+509 EIIQGLQTQVQQQHMELLHLRGENSRLTEQKQRDDWT
-515 NNQIEQQRREIN
+515 IEQLEQTLGAYGIP
-527 SLRKEN
+527 SP
-533 TQKNMQLQDSQWT
+533 TQ
-546 VQQYENFLRYNGMG
+546 QQY
-560 QYIIPTNGER
+560 QHHHHR
-570 QQQEQDKDEQDWK
+570 QR

>member
-47 FELNRYWKFTI
+47 FELNRYWKFEQKERT
-58 GDRQFDIKRI
+58 FTFKKI

-80 ELAVYEKLY
+80 ELAIYEKLY

-110 TIKNLYSNPKTA
+110 TMKNLYSNPKTA

-157 MRQVVGMGKGMVIPL
+157 MRQVVSMGKGMVIPL

-179 EAVPHIHFRAAM
+179 EAVPHIHFRAAL
-191 GARDKFGH
+191 GARDRYGH
-199 FVPNQNAALAAMGFD
+199 FVPNQSAALKAMGFD
-214 GRNPE
+214 GRNPD

-231 AFTDAV
+231 AYTDRV
-237 REIFYAECEKLH
+237 REMFYAECEKQG

-263 VEILQFKCEKARQEV
+263 VEILAFKLEKAKQDV

-291 KDEAVRA
+291 KAEAVRA
-298 AQAAQDALEALQ
+298 AQAAQEALEAAK
-310 RETDTTQGRIEAL
+310 RERDTTEGRIKALRGSEAVL
-323 TASQTALEAK
+323 AAK

-350 VIKEGQNL
+350 VIQEGQ
-358 ARENQQLKAVNKQ
+358 AIVAENKQLKAVNEQ
-371 LRDIDASLREQIR
+371 LRKTDASLREQVKR
-384 ELQEEVDS
+384 LQDEVDS
-392 LNIML
+392 LTMQL
-397 GQLQREQFQLQAET
+397 GQLQLERIQLQAET
-411 EKAKADRAAALE
+411 ERAKADRAAALE
-423 AAQAMEK
+423 AAQEMEK
-430 HQKELFDRQNSR
+430 HQRELFNRQNSR
-442 LVREYGTIPAQK
+442 LVREFGTLPAQK
-454 EKKNLRGQVTQEAR
+454 EKKGFRGQVTQEAR
-468 PECVIVSKKDLE
+468 PECVIVAKEDLE
-480 RVEEQAKYNV
+480 RVQDQARYNI
-490 HVHYTEATIKALD
+490 HVHLTEATIKALD

-509 AVIHDL
+509 EIIQGLQTQVQQQHMELLHLRGENSRLTQQKQRDDWT
-515 NNQIEQQRREIN
+515 IEQLEQT
-527 SLRKEN
+527 LGA
-533 TQKNMQLQDSQWT
+533 
-546 VQQYENFLRYNGMG
+546 YG
-560 QYIIPTNGER
+560 IPNPT
-570 QQQEQDKDEQDWK
+570 QQQHHQQHKHR

>member
-47 FELNRYWKFTI
+47 FELNRYWKFEQKERTFTI
-58 GDRQFDIKRI
+58 QKI

-80 ELAVYEKLY
+80 ELAIYEKLY

-110 TIKNLYSNPKTA
+110 TMKNLYSNPKTA

-157 MRQVVGMGKGMVIPL
+157 MRQVVSMGKGMVIPL

-179 EAVPHIHFRAAM
+179 EAVPHIHFRAAL
-191 GARDKFGH
+191 GARDRYGH
-199 FVPNQNAALAAMGFD
+199 FVPNQSAALKAMGFD
-214 GRNPE
+214 GRNPD

-231 AFTDAV
+231 AYTDRV
-237 REIFYAECEKLH
+237 REMFYAECEKQG

-263 VEILQFKCEKARQEV
+263 VEILAFKLEKAKQDV

-291 KDEAVRA
+291 KAEAVRA
-298 AQAAQDALEALQ
+298 AQTAQEALEAAK
-310 RETDTTQGRIEAL
+310 RERDTTEGRIKALRGSEAVL
-323 TASQTALEAK
+323 AAK

-350 VIKEGQNL
+350 VIQEGQ
-358 ARENQQLKAVNKQ
+358 AIVAENKQLKAANEQ
-371 LRDIDASLREQIR
+371 LRKTDASLREQVKR
-384 ELQEEVDS
+384 LQDEVDS
-392 LNIML
+392 LTMQL
-397 GQLQREQFQLQAET
+397 GQLQLERIQLQAET
-411 EKAKADRAAALE
+411 ERAKADRAAAVE
-423 AAQAMEK
+423 AAKAMEK
-430 HQKELFDRQNSR
+430 HQRELFDRQNSR
-442 LVREYGTIPAQK
+442 LVREYETIPAKK
-454 EKKNLRGQVTQEAR
+454 EKKGFRGQVTQEAR
-468 PECVIVSKKDLE
+468 PECVIVAKEDLK
-480 RVEEQAKYNV
+480 RVQDQARYNI
-490 HVHYTEATIKALD
+490 HVHLTEATIKALD

-509 AVIHDL
+509 EIIQGL
-515 NNQIEQQRREIN
+515 RNQVEQQRQEIN
-527 SLRKEN
+527 HLRADNERHH
-533 TQKNMQLQDSQWT
+533 QKSQRDDWTIEQLEQT
-546 VQQYENFLRYNGMG
+546 LGAYG
-560 QYIIPTNGER
+560 IPNLT
-570 QQQEQDKDEQDWK
+570 QQQHHQQHRHR

>member
-47 FELNRYWKFTI
+47 FELNRYWKFEQKERTFTI
-58 GDRQFDIKRI
+58 QKI

-80 ELAVYEKLY
+80 ELAIYEKLY

-102 EGHKERCQ
+102 EGHKDRCQ

-150 TAAWDKT
+150 AEAWNQT

-179 EAVPHIHFRAAM
+179 EAVPHIHFRAAL
-191 GARDKFGH
+191 GATDRYGH
-199 FVPNQNAALAAMGFD
+199 FMPNQSAALKAMGFD
-214 GRNPE
+214 GRNPD

-231 AFTDAV
+231 AYTDRV
-237 REIFYAECEKLH
+237 REIFYAECEKQGLT
-249 LVIDREVTSESHRQ
+249 IDREVTSESHRQ
-263 VEILQFKCEKARQEV
+263 VEIMAFKLEKARQDV

-291 KDEAVRA
+291 KAEAVRA
-298 AQAAQDALEALQ
+298 AQTAQKALEAAK
-310 RETDTTQGRIEAL
+310 RERDATEGRIKALRGSEAVL
-323 TASQTALEAK
+323 AAK

-350 VIKEGQNL
+350 VIQEGQ
-358 ARENQQLKAVNKQ
+358 AIVAENKQLKAANEQ
-371 LRDIDASLREQIR
+371 LRKTDASLREQVKR
-384 ELQEEVDS
+384 LQDEVDS
-392 LNIML
+392 LTMQL
-397 GQLQREQFQLQAET
+397 GQLQIERIQLQAET
-411 EKAKADRAAALE
+411 ERAKADRDAALE
-423 AAQAMEK
+423 AAQEMEK

-442 LVREYGTIPAQK
+442 LVREFGILPAQK
-454 EKKNLRGQVTQEAR
+454 EKKNFRGQVTQEAR
-468 PECVIVSKKDLE
+468 PECVIVAKEDLE
-480 RVEEQAKYNV
+480 RVQDQARYNI
-490 HVHYTEATIKALD
+490 HVHLTEATIKNLD

-509 AVIHDL
+509 EIIQGLQTQVQQQHMELLHLRGENSRLSQQKQRDDWT
-515 NNQIEQQRREIN
+515 IEQLEQTLGLYGIA
-527 SLRKEN
+527 SP
-533 TQKNMQLQDSQWT
+533 
-546 VQQYENFLRYNGMG
+546 
-560 QYIIPTNGER
+560 I
-570 QQQEQDKDEQDWK
+570 QQQQHRHHRQR

>member
-47 FELNRYWKFTI
+47 FELNRYWKFEQKDRTFTI
-58 GDRQFDIKRI
+58 QKI

-80 ELAVYEKLY
+80 ELAIYEKLY

-110 TIKNLYSNPKTA
+110 TMKNLYSNPKTA

-150 TAAWDKT
+150 TAAWDAT
-157 MRQVVGMGKGMVIPL
+157 MRQVVSMGKGMVIPL

-179 EAVPHIHFRAAM
+179 EAVPHIHFRAAL
-191 GARDKFGH
+191 GARDRYGH
-199 FVPNQNAALAAMGFD
+199 FVPNQSAALKAMGFD

-231 AFTDAV
+231 AYTDRV
-237 REIFYAECEKLH
+237 REMFYAECEKQG

-263 VEILQFKCEKARQEV
+263 VEILAFKLEKAKQDI

-291 KDEAVRA
+291 KAEAVRA
-298 AQAAQDALEALQ
+298 AQTAQEALEAAK
-310 RETDTTQGRIEAL
+310 RERDTTEGRIKALRGSEAVL
-323 TASQTALEAK
+323 AAK

-350 VIKEGQNL
+350 VIQEGQ
-358 ARENQQLKAVNKQ
+358 AIVAENKQLKAANEQ
-371 LRDIDASLREQIR
+371 LRKTDASLREQVKQ
-384 ELQEEVDS
+384 LQEEVDS
-392 LNIML
+392 LTMQL
-397 GQLQREQFQLQAET
+397 GQLQLERIQLQAET
-411 EKAKADRAAALE
+411 ERAKADRAAALE
-423 AAQAMEK
+423 AAQEMEK
-430 HQKELFDRQNSR
+430 HQRELFDRQNSR
-442 LVREYGTIPAQK
+442 LVREFGTLPAQK
-454 EKKNLRGQVTQEAR
+454 EKKGFRGQVTQEAR
-468 PECVIVSKKDLE
+468 PECVIVAKEDLE
-480 RVEEQAKYNV
+480 RVQDQARYNI
-490 HVHYTEATIKALD
+490 HVHLTEATIKALD

-509 AVIHDL
+509 EIIQGLQTQVQQQHMELLHLRGENSRLTEQKQRDDWT
-515 NNQIEQQRREIN
+515 IEQQQNILN
-527 SLRKEN
+527 
-533 TQKNMQLQDSQWT
+533 
-546 VQQYENFLRYNGMG
+546 QYGLGGML
-560 QYIIPTNGER
+560 
-570 QQQEQDKDEQDWK
+570 QQEQHQHRHHRQR